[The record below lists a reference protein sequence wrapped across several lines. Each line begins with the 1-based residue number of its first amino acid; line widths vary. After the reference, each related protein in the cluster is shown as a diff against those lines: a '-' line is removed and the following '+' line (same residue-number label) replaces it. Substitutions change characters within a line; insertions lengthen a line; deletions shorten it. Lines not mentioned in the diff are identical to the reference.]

1 MVPQVAPG
9 CFDGATGDLGGL
21 VPVAPENTDVRLIDP
36 AVVGEVLAL
45 LTAPAG
51 QADPYPHY
59 ARLHAL
65 GPAGVAPDGTMVV
78 AGYRACS
85 AVLRHHGLVKTPE
98 RALAAAGHPDW
109 LDRPSLRL
117 LYGSLLMLNPP
128 AHTRLRGLVSGS
140 FTARRVSGLR
150 PAIERITTDLL
161 DTLDGTFDAVAAFAF
176 PLPVTVI
183 GELLGI
189 PAGDRP
195 MFQSLV
201 RDWTMVLEFLNP
213 LAVDTA
219 DAAAVRIRD
228 YLGDLAAERR
238 AHPTGDLLS
247 AFAAARDDAFPTGF
261 AGEELV
267 TMAALLLAA
276 GFETTSGLL
285 SNGLVALLD
294 NPAEAARLR
303 SSDELAASAA
313 QELLRFDS
321 PVQMLFGRSSPTADR
336 IEGVPVEA
344 GQRLIT
350 LLGAANRDPGVFA
363 GADQLRLDR
372 AGEPPLSFGGGIHYC
387 LGAPLARLEAEIA
400 FPALLR
406 RFPRLQLAGSPVRR
420 NGLALHGLV
429 ELPVTTS

>member
-1 MVPQVAPG
+1 MP
-9 CFDGATGDLGGL
+9 T
-21 VPVAPENTDVRLIDP
+21 APENTDVPLVDSD
-36 AVVGEVLAL
+36 VVGEILAVL
-45 LTAPAG
+45 TTPAG

-65 GPAGVAPDGTMVV
+65 GAAGVAPDGTMVV

-98 RALAAAGHPDW
+98 RALTAAGHPDW
-109 LDRPSLRL
+109 RNRPALRL

-128 AHTRLRGLVSGS
+128 VHTRLRRLVSGA
-140 FTARRVSGLR
+140 FTPRRVSALR
-150 PAIERITTDLL
+150 PAVARITADLI
-161 DTLDGTFDAVAAFAF
+161 DRIDGDFDAVAAFAF

-189 PAGDRP
+189 PTGDRP
-195 MFQSLV
+195 MFQALV
-201 RDWTMVLEFLNP
+201 RDWTMVLEFLSP

-238 AHPTGDLLS
+238 AHPTDDLIS
-247 AFAAARDDAFPTGF
+247 AFAAARDDTAPTGF
-261 AGEELV
+261 DGDELV

-276 GFETTSGLL
+276 GFETTTGLL
-285 SNGLVALLD
+285 SNGLLALLD
-294 NPAEAARLR
+294 HPAEAERLR
-303 SSDELAASAA
+303 ATDELAAPAA

-336 IEGVPVEA
+336 IEGLPVAA

-363 GADQLRLDR
+363 DADQLRLDR
-372 AGEPPLSFGGGIHYC
+372 GGESALSFGGGIHYC

-406 RFPRLQLAGSPVRR
+406 RFPHLALAGAPVRR
-420 NGLALHGLV
+420 TGLALHGHV
-429 ELPVTTS
+429 ELPLTAGPR

>member
-1 MVPQVAPG
+1 MPAARE
-9 CFDGATGDLGGL
+9 D
-21 VPVAPENTDVRLIDP
+21 TDVRLIDP
-36 AVVGEVLAL
+36 GVVGEVMTQ
-45 LTAPAG
+45 LTTPAG

-65 GPAGVAPDGTMVV
+65 GAAGVAPDGTMVV

-85 AVLRHHGLVKTPE
+85 AVLRHHALVKTPE
-98 RALAAAGHPDW
+98 RALTAAGHPDW
-109 LDRPSLRL
+109 RDRPSLRL

-128 AHTRLRGLVSGS
+128 AHTRLRRLVAGS
-140 FTARRVSGLR
+140 FTARRVAGLR
-150 PAIERITTDLL
+150 PAVERITADLL
-161 DTLDGTFDAVAAFAF
+161 DRVDGTFDAVAAFAF

-189 PAGDRP
+189 PPGDRP

-219 DAAAVRIRD
+219 DAAAVQIRD
-228 YLGDLAAERR
+228 YLGALAAERR
-238 AHPTGDLLS
+238 ASPTDDLIS
-247 AFAAARDDAFPTGF
+247 AFAAARDDAAPAGF
-261 AGEELV
+261 DGEELV

-276 GFETTSGLL
+276 GFETTTGLL
-285 SNGLVALLD
+285 SNGLLALLD
-294 NPAEAARLR
+294 HPGEAARLR
-303 SSDELAASAA
+303 SSDELAAPAT

-336 IEGVPVEA
+336 IEGLPVEA

-363 GADQLRLDR
+363 EANRLRLDR
-372 AGEPPLSFGGGIHYC
+372 GGEPPLSFGGGIHYC
-387 LGAPLARLEAEIA
+387 LGAPLARLEAEVA

-406 RFPRLQLAGSPVRR
+406 RFPRLQPAGLPVRR
-420 NGLALHGLV
+420 NGLALHGHV
-429 ELPVTTS
+429 ALPLTTGTS